1 MADGEYSQTSTL
13 SADEIQSLQ
22 AVRGILLN
30 IIRSLETENVDSNTV
45 DALQFRLDWLH
56 GVIVRLSDTYGM
68 DEQIVQLTGGARDSL
83 ATNINVTY
91 GQRTPAAVFTGER
104 GRPKYKIP
112 REHLEFFVE
121 RCFSVVNMAALIGAS
136 VRTIER
142 RLHEYGLS
150 VRSMFSSMEN
160 EDQVIRSILLEF
172 PNTGYRRMTGFLR
185 SRGLRI
191 QKRRIREAMR
201 RVNPAGVL
209 LRALELRTIHRRR
222 YQVPG
227 PLALWHIDGN
237 HKLIRY

>member
-1 MADGEYSQTSTL
+1 
-13 SADEIQSLQ
+13 
-22 AVRGILLN
+22 
-30 IIRSLETENVDSNTV
+30 
-45 DALQFRLDWLH
+45 
-56 GVIVRLSDTYGM
+56 
-68 DEQIVQLTGGARDSL
+68 
-83 ATNINVTY
+83 
-91 GQRTPAAVFTGER
+91 
-104 GRPKYKIP
+104 
-112 REHLEFFVE
+112 
-121 RCFSVVNMAALIGAS
+121 MAALIGVG

-160 EDQVIRSILLEF
+160 EDLDQVIRSILLEF
-172 PNTGYRRMTGFLR
+172 PNIGNRRMTGFLR

-191 QKRRIREAMR
+191 QQRRIREAMR

>member
-1 MADGEYSQTSTL
+1 ML
-13 SADEIQSLQ
+13 
-22 AVRGILLN
+22 
-30 IIRSLETENVDSNTV
+30 
-45 DALQFRLDWLH
+45 
-56 GVIVRLSDTYGM
+56 
-68 DEQIVQLTGGARDSL
+68 
-83 ATNINVTY
+83 
-91 GQRTPAAVFTGER
+91 
-104 GRPKYKIP
+104 
-112 REHLEFFVE
+112 
-121 RCFSVVNMAALIGAS
+121 FSVNMAALIGVG

-160 EDQVIRSILLEF
+160 EDLDQVIRSILLEF
-172 PNTGYRRMTGFLR
+172 PNIGNRRMTGFLR

-191 QKRRIREAMR
+191 QQRRIREAMR

>member
-1 MADGEYSQTSTL
+1 MADGEYNQTSTL

-22 AVRGILLN
+22 ALRGTLLN
-30 IIRSLETENVDSNTV
+30 IIRSIETGNLDSNTV

-68 DEQIVQLTGGARDSL
+68 DEQIVQLVGGARDSL
-83 ATNINVTY
+83 AININVTY

-121 RCFSVVNMAALIGAS
+121 RCFSVVNMAALIGVS
-136 VRTIER
+136 VRAIER

-160 EDQVIRSILLEF
+160 EDLDQVIRSILLEF

-191 QKRRIREAMR
+191 QQRSIERQCGESM
-201 RVNPAGVL
+201 L
-209 LRALELRTIHRRR
+209 LVFFYELWSF
-222 YQVPG
+222 G
-227 PLALWHIDGN
+227 
-237 HKLIRY
+237 